1 MNLYLYFIVYIFISF
16 ALLIFYQKLSNTY
29 KLFDNNDNEFSS
41 KLKIPTGAG
50 IVFFIVILISMIIFF
65 KTEYVFLNLPE
76 RLWPLITSISF
87 LCIISFYDDF
97 KPINPIIKLFLQI
110 IFVYLSLASID
121 VWSLGLPLKISIFII
136 IVYWV
141 YIINIINFIDGADG
155 FLTVFSI
162 SFFLILLFASIHYEF
177 FFLKA
182 ITLTILPVLIV
193 FLFFNKPNAKLYMGD
208 TGSILLGFMMGY
220 VCIHLILNGHW
231 SLTITLLAYPI
242 CDCTITLVKKVAKG
256 NLPWARMYDYFF
268 LMPIKKDYL
277 LKKKVFKIIIITSLI
292 NITIGYAQIFFDL
305 SYLFILSLIAN
316 LSTIWIYYKSGNKK
330 LTIS

>member
-1 MNLYLYFIVYIFISF
+1 MSLYLSFIAYILISF
-16 ALLIFYQKLSNTY
+16 ILLIFYQKLSNTY

-50 IVFFIVILISMIIFF
+50 IVFFIVILISILNYIQSDH
-65 KTEYVFLNLPE
+65 VFSNLPQ
-76 RLWPLITSISF
+76 RMWPLITSICF
-87 LCIISFYDDF
+87 LCIISYYDDF
-97 KPINPIIKLFLQI
+97 KPVHPIIKLFLQI
-110 IFVYLSLASID
+110 LFVYLSLASID

-136 IVYWV
+136 IIYWV

-155 FLTVFSI
+155 FLTVFGI
-162 SFFLILLFASIHYEF
+162 SFFLILLYASNHYGY
-177 FFLKA
+177 FFLNA
-182 ITLTILPVLIV
+182 IALTILPILIV

-208 TGSILLGFMMGY
+208 AGSILLGFIMGY

-242 CDCTITLVKKVAKG
+242 CDCTITLIKKVLKG

-277 LKKKVFKIIIITSLI
+277 LKKKVFRIIIISSLI
-292 NITIGYAQIFFDL
+292 NTAIGYTQIIFDL

-316 LSTIWIYYKSGNKK
+316 LLTIWIYYKSGNTK